1 MSLHS
6 YFVLAHLLVLPQVAM
21 ASEPPAP
28 RLVFAHLWSAPLLEE
43 GPHNGPDPRTPMDE
57 LDVIA
62 ER

>member
-1 MSLHS
+1 
-6 YFVLAHLLVLPQVAM
+6 M

-28 RLVFAHLWSAPLLEE
+28 HLVFAHLWSAPLLEE
-43 GPHNGPDPRTPMDE
+43 NSASKAAVDE